1 MSVCIQQP
9 FYPNQYLLLGL
20 NKQTKLSLLLLKD
33 LSKYMYKQ
41 RKKAKQNKEHFVKE
55 CEKQI
60 AMFSTSISLMPLK
73 LLK

>member
-41 RKKAKQNKEHFVKE
+41 RKKQNKTKN
-55 CEKQI
+55 I
-60 AMFSTSISLMPLK
+60 
-73 LLK
+73 LLKSVKSK